1 MTRLL
6 RPGLLLVAIL
16 LASAAPAAAAEPGR
30 YLRAEDVDVA
40 AMIPP
45 APADDS
51 LTTAADLEVVYQLQ
65 QRRTPEQLVLAA
77 TYAADHVFHFNTVL
91 GAWFAAEDLPFTDAF
106 FRQIKTDR
114 FAITSRGKQVWLR
127 PRPPLLDP
135 RIRPAVELPGSG
147 SYPSGH
153 ATQTFLWAGLLA
165 EVFPGHRD
173 ALRQRAELVAWSR
186 VVAGVHYP
194 SDIVAGRMLGDRLAA
209 EFLRLP
215 AVRAALTRVQEETA
229 AASRRAALND

>member
-1 MTRLL
+1 MIRTLQFF
-6 RPGLLLVAIL
+6 L
-16 LASAAPAAAAEPGR
+16 LASALLVSAVAAESGR

-77 TYAADHVFHFNTVL
+77 TYVADHVFNFSTVL
-91 GAWFAAEDLPFTDAF
+91 GPWFTATAMPFSDEF

-114 FAITSRGKQVWLR
+114 FAITSRGKLVWQR

-165 EVFPGHRD
+165 EIFPEHRD

-194 SDIVAGRMLGDRLAA
+194 SDVVAGRLLGDRLAA
-209 EFLRLP
+209 EFLRVP
-215 AVRAALTRVQEETA
+215 AVREALARVKEEAATAARRSALT
-229 AASRRAALND
+229 D